1 MRIQQWLTTG
11 NYELKFHLDNINL
24 NFPTPEL
31 LHISHFGLVDDK
43 MKHFNKEVPA
53 TKM

>member
-31 LHISHFGLVDDK
+31 LHISYFGLVDDK
-43 MKHFNKEVPA
+43 HFNKGAPA